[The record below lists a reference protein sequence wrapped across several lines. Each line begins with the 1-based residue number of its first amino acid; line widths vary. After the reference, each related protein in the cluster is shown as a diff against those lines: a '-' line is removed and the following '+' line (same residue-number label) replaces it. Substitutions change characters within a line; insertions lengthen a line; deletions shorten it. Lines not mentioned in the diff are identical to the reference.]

1 MTWLDRLKKLELPAP
16 GTDKTDK
23 TPSVRLLSVLSVAHT
38 GAFEKSHAT
47 VGRLR
52 VVEFRLTSDVSGR
65 WHTALGPDLEKLVL
79 DLRDRFGDRLAGI
92 RQSHKPDE
100 KGIGT

>member
-1 MTWLDRLKKLELPAP
+1 MTWLDRLKKLGLPDP
-16 GTDKTDK
+16 STDKTDR
-23 TPSVRLLSVLSVAHT
+23 TPSGRLLSVLSVGHA
-38 GAFEKSHAT
+38 GAFEESHAT

-52 VVEFRLTSDVSGR
+52 VVEFRLTGDVSDR
-65 WHTALGPDLEKLVL
+65 WHAALGPDLEKLVL

-92 RQSHKPDE
+92 RQSRKPDE

>member
-16 GTDKTDK
+16 STDKTDK
-23 TPSVRLLSVLSVAHT
+23 TPSHRLLSVLSVAYPSASEESQAT
-38 GAFEKSHAT
+38 GH
-47 VGRLR
+47 RLR
-52 VVEFRLTSDVSGR
+52 VVEFRLTSDAQGR

-92 RQSHKPDE
+92 RQSRKPDV
-100 KGIGT
+100 KAIGT